1 MPFRCKHFRAGKI
14 ARCVNG
20 IPHAKVAAMAH
31 PPRGLTHGFARAIA
45 ELEARGMD
53 RRAIATALG
62 VRESTVSRW
71 VTGDRSVSVEKL
83 PEVDQLCG
91 QPLGHVLRLAGYV
104 KDGIDLVAAIEAAP
118 ELDEPNRE
126 DLLLVYEVFRRRSTP
141 AATDS
146 ETPPTK
152 LAKRSRRSSKS

>member
-1 MPFRCKHFRAGKI
+1 MPVWCKGFRLGNI
-14 ARCVNG
+14 PRCVNG

-53 RRAIATALG
+53 RRAIADALD
-62 VRESTVSRW
+62 VRQSTVSRW
-71 VTGDRSVSVEKL
+71 VNGERSVPVEKM

-104 KDGIDLVAAIEAAP
+104 KNGVDLVAAIEAAP
-118 ELDEPNRE
+118 ELGDPERE
-126 DLLLVYEVFRRRSTP
+126 DLLVIYEVFRKRSARR
-141 AATDS
+141 ATDS
-146 ETPPTK
+146 VTPAKK
-152 LAKRSRRSSKS
+152 LVKRSSRSSRS